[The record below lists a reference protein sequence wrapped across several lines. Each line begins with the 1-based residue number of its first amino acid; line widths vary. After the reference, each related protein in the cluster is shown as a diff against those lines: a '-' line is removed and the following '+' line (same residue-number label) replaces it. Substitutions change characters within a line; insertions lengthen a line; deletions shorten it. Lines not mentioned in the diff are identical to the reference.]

1 MTRCGQISK
10 LFAKHIGEMEDDA
23 LCCND
28 TVSRHVLFASGN
40 FVAFE
45 LKTNKLRCTAVLYL
59 LSLLIV
65 RCYKTLRARGLRA
78 C

>member
-1 MTRCGQISK
+1 MTRCGQISR
-10 LFAKHIGEMEDDA
+10 LYAKHIGGMEDDA

-40 FVAFE
+40 FVAFG
-45 LKTNKLRCTAVLYL
+45 LKTNKLHCTAMLYSS
-59 LSLLIV
+59 SLLIV
-65 RCYKTLRARGLRA
+65 RVCA